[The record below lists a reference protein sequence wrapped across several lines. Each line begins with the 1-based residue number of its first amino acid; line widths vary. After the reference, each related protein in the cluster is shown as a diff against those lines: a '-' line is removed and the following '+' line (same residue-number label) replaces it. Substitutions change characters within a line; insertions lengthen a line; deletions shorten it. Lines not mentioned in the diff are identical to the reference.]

1 MENPPHMSLTRALW
15 RGCAGGFCPQRAC
28 LQARSQPSALGR
40 RVTAQSAGRAL
51 GWSHARCHGGDLG
64 VPAPPPLRL
73 SHTSSKG
80 GQGPLPVPRPCPVCS
95 LEPGAAPPPRATPCQ
110 AAPLPPSH
118 AGADP
123 GLEASLGGCTFSH
136 GPLTCSANTPKHPRC
151 ALALSGFGGGN
162 RKQER
167 GAQPPEL
174 CLPHGPARWPRA
186 ARGCCVVG
194 VGYTR
199 ITEARLEPKDAEGRI
214 CAFCVTVCR
223 ALDRGATTCYGN
235 ESCPFSFLSDVAT
248 STPKPHMW
256 L

>member
-167 GAQPPEL
+167 GAQPPGAVSASRPSTVAQSRTWL
-174 CLPHGPARWPRA
+174 LRGRCGIHTDHRGPAGAQGCGRSYLRFLCDRVPSTGS
-186 ARGCCVVG
+186 RGYNVL
-194 VGYTR
+194 R
-199 ITEARLEPKDAEGRI
+199 K
-214 CAFCVTVCR
+214 
-223 ALDRGATTCYGN
+223 
-235 ESCPFSFLSDVAT
+235 
-248 STPKPHMW
+248 
-256 L
+256 